1 MKVKKAKVI
10 ISIKNESKKS
20 KSKPK
25 NDFTL
30 QKLKS

>member
-1 MKVKKAKVI
+1 MKVKKSKVI
-10 ISIKNESKKS
+10 ISIKNKSKKI